1 LGGTHYAVKA
11 LNSGKKWTTDDITY
25 SFNES
30 VPTDYRTNAT
40 ATSSLSNNLFTGW
53 SAASDNVRAGME
65 MIVPLVNDLINL
77 NINATADNGDLRIN
91 QLATDAN
98 IGGFAYYPDGSARGG
113 DIFFSSNRVD
123 DNTYNQAGQSGSFT
137 INHELGHALGLKHSF
152 EGASRL
158 PFTEENTSFSIM
170 SYTWYKSLELD
181 FSAIANGISYT
192 SSRILPSTFMI
203 DDVAALQYM
212 YGADTSTRTD
222 NTTYTYGDKKFY
234 ETIWDAGG
242 TDLIDLS
249 QTTYANKI
257 NLNQGTQSDINVHT
271 IATQRTEIIQEMQ
284 DAGMQSTSITNYINT
299 VVNKEAANLYTGER
313 ALSIAYGAVIENA
326 IGGSASDIFYDNL
339 VDNVLDGGAGNDSF
353 YIGKG
358 GFDHILGGE
367 GSDTVYIS
375 KAASTCKIEKLDDG
389 RVFLQ
394 STAGFTA
401 EMNGV
406 ETIKFSDYTY
416 MV

>member
-1 LGGTHYAVKA
+1 
-11 LNSGKKWTTDDITY
+11 
-25 SFNES
+25 
-30 VPTDYRTNAT
+30 
-40 ATSSLSNNLFTGW
+40 
-53 SAASDNVRAGME
+53 ME
-65 MIVPLVNDLINL
+65 MIVPLINDLINL
-77 NINATADNGDLRIN
+77 NISLTTDDGDIRIN
-91 QLATDAN
+91 QLATDT
-98 IGGFAYYPDGSARGG
+98 GVGSFAYYPDGSARGG

-152 EGASRL
+152 EGTSRL

-222 NTTYTYGDKKFY
+222 NTSYTYGDKKFY